1 MLFENPAISFNICL
15 ASLTESETVE
25 GVWEAVETRL
35 GCKTGVSVV
44 GHSFGSCQVTWLLH
58 SKDASQIHQVVLVD
72 PVSVLL
78 SEPGEY
84 DTARKCAWCRIVLH
98 LRSLTPVSLLLRR
111 LDKLSVRTQSSPRQV
126 QSHWS
131 CSQRTVH

>member
-1 MLFENPAISFNICL
+1 MILCGLGQGGRPVMLFENPAISFNICL

-78 SEPGEY
+78 SEPGE
-84 DTARKCAWCRIVLH
+84 TILH
-98 LRSLTPVSLLLRR
+98 RNN
-111 LDKLSVRTQSSPRQV
+111 
-126 QSHWS
+126 
-131 CSQRTVH
+131 VHGAPSYSTLEV